1 MKLQRFDVPGL
12 SHYSYLVESAGAAA
26 VIDPKRDIDSYIEA
40 AAAHDVKITAVLET
54 HIHADYASGALEL
67 ARTADAELFVSGH
80 DAGEVF
86 ECRFPHRDMRDGDEV
101 RIGDI
106 RLRALYTPGHTPEH
120 LSFLLYDTIRNPR
133 EPLAMFSGDFIF
145 VGSLGRPDLL
155 GEDAKRRLAG
165 ELYESVHSRI
175 EALPDGLEIYPAH
188 GAGSMCGAGMSDRP
202 QSTLGYE
209 RRSSLLFAPQS
220 KERFIDTV
228 LAHVPPFPPYYRRMK
243 RVNSE
248 GPKMLGL
255 PGGTALKPAGF
266 QELRQRD
273 AVVID
278 LRRPEAFGGA
288 HIPGAYN
295 IGSGPNLPVWA
306 SWIVP
311 YDRPILL
318 VGDDSTNYEDARR
331 ALIRVGLDDVRGWL
345 RGGMRAWIEVGL
357 EQAHVPQMSVAELA
371 SELHK
376 NLFVLDVRGDA
387 EWASGHIAGARHI
400 MGGEVPERLREI
412 PRDETIHV
420 MCGGGYRS
428 SVAASVLRAA
438 GYTQVVNV
446 VGGMEAWKRSH
457 LPLVTE
463 PAGMAV

>member
-1 MKLQRFDVPGL
+1 MKLHRFDVPGL
-12 SHYSYLVESAGAAA
+12 SHYSYLLESAGAAA
-26 VIDPKRDIDSYIEA
+26 VIDPKRDIDTYIEA
-40 AAAHDVKITAVLET
+40 AAAHDVKIAAVLET

-67 ARTADAELFVSGH
+67 ARTAGADLLVSGH
-80 DAGEVF
+80 DVGEVF
-86 ECRFPHRDMRDGDEV
+86 ECRFPHTDMRDGDEV
-101 RIGDI
+101 RIGDV
-106 RLRALYTPGHTPEH
+106 RLRALHTPGHTPEH
-120 LSFLLYDTIRNPR
+120 VSFLLFDTIRNPR

-165 ELYESVHSRI
+165 ELYQSVHARI
-175 EALPDGLEIYPAH
+175 EALHDGLEIYPAH

-220 KERFIDTV
+220 KERFIETV

-255 PGGTALKPAGF
+255 PGDMVLRPTAF
-266 QELRQRD
+266 QELRGRD

-306 SWIVP
+306 SWTVP

-318 VGDDSTNYEDARR
+318 VGDDST
-331 ALIRVGLDDVRGWL
+331 
-345 RGGMRAWIEVGL
+345 
-357 EQAHVPQMSVAELA
+357 S
-371 SELHK
+371 
-376 NLFVLDVRGDA
+376 
-387 EWASGHIAGARHI
+387 
-400 MGGEVPERLREI
+400 
-412 PRDETIHV
+412 
-420 MCGGGYRS
+420 
-428 SVAASVLRAA
+428 
-438 GYTQVVNV
+438 
-446 VGGMEAWKRSH
+446 
-457 LPLVTE
+457 
-463 PAGMAV
+463 